1 MVRADG
7 RGRTQEIKR
16 FFIDQKVPRTQRDDI
31 MLIVDAVSVV
41 WVEKMRL
48 SERVKITDQTK
59 SVLEVRIVEAAGYD
73 S

>member
-1 MVRADG
+1 
-7 RGRTQEIKR
+7 
-16 FFIDQKVPRTQRDDI
+16 
-31 MLIVDAVSVV
+31 
-41 WVEKMRL
+41 L